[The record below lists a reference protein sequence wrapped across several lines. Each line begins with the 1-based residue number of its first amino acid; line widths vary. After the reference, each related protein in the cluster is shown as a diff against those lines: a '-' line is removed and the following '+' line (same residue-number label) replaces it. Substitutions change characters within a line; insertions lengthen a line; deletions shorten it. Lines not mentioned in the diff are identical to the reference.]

1 MVHRLGRLE
10 VGETSVLIAV
20 ASAHRAQAFE
30 ACRWLIDTLKKTVPI
45 WKKEHFEDGAVWA
58 DGEPFPPRWW
68 RSEESLCAAI
78 CCAFSAAAALAQT
91 PPTISVNVRLVN
103 VFVNVTDDKGAPV
116 PGLTRDDFLLSE
128 DGHPQKIAVFERQS
142 ELPLEIVLAI
152 DTSGS
157 VHKDL
162 SVEQEA
168 AKHFVHSLLRPV
180 DHLDLMEFADNVREV
195 VFFTNNA
202 GRVDRGLN
210 DMGRGAAT
218 ALYSGVYLA
227 AQSLAPRS
235 GRKVLVIISD
245 GGNTVKGTTYD
256 MALEQAVRGEVMVYP
271 IIDVP
276 IYASAGR
283 DLAGEHALIT
293 LSQQTG
299 GKYYYADSSSLDKDL
314 RPILG
319 RPADPISAW
328 LLSIEPFG
336 QRLSQHLR
344 QAAQPGHRGLRHPQ
358 SARLLSFPT
367 AMICFAGPGRSC
379 IKAEYAVSFAA
390 GCDFLL
396 SGYRPLIS
404 ARATGRGSGRLR
416 SRRYER
422 CTGTSPL
429 GAVQANFYGWG
440 TRLLWHPH

>member
-1 MVHRLGRLE
+1 VKKQK
-10 VGETSVLIAV
+10 V
-20 ASAHRAQAFE
+20 QA
-30 ACRWLIDTLKKTVPI
+30 
-45 WKKEHFEDGAVWA
+45 
-58 DGEPFPPRWW
+58 
-68 RSEESLCAAI
+68 LCATI
-78 CCAFSAAAALAQT
+78 CCAFSLCGRAQT
-91 PPTISVNVRLVN
+91 PTINVNVRLVN

-128 DGHPQKIAVFERQS
+128 DNRVQKIAVFERQS

-195 VFFTNNA
+195 IFFTNNP
-202 GRVDRGLN
+202 GRIDRGLN

-227 AQSLAPRS
+227 SQSLAARS

-256 MALEQAVRGEVMVYP
+256 MALEQALRGEVMVYP

-276 IYASAGR
+276 IAASAGR

-299 GKYYYADSSSLDKDL
+299 GKYYYADASSLDKTFAQLSEDL
-314 RPILG
+314 RTQYLLG
-319 RPADPISAW
+319 YYPAKRLGSDFRSISVKLRNPADAGYLVRNRPGYYPSPI
-328 LLSIEPFG
+328 
-336 QRLSQHLR
+336 Q
-344 QAAQPGHRGLRHPQ
+344 
-358 SARLLSFPT
+358 
-367 AMICFAGPGRSC
+367 
-379 IKAEYAVSFAA
+379 
-390 GCDFLL
+390 
-396 SGYRPLIS
+396 
-404 ARATGRGSGRLR
+404 
-416 SRRYER
+416 
-422 CTGTSPL
+422 
-429 GAVQANFYGWG
+429 
-440 TRLLWHPH
+440 